1 VIDASPSTITLALLL
16 TDEQL
21 DSLEEGAGDGE
32 IAGGRRPGKLN
43 VASPQPA
50 ARHGERA
57 RMPRPPTGDRVWMA

>member
-1 VIDASPSTITLALLL
+1 MEKSR
-16 TDEQL
+16 
-21 DSLEEGAGDGE
+21 GAGD
-32 IAGGRRPGKLN
+32 PVKLN